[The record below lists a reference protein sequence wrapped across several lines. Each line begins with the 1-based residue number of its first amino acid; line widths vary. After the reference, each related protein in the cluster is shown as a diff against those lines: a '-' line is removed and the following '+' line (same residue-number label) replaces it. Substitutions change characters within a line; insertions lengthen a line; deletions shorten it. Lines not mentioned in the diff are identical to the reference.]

1 MTKSLGASLLGEN
14 MMQTQRIAIL
24 VPLAV
29 GGVAVIC
36 TIMIH
41 ALPLSATVNFVRRE
55 KRLGHVGRV
64 VRDLRRISGF
74 RNRLLPL
81 DGQLHLFGLRRRDYV
96 AFLEIAGAV
105 GNGEWNAPVRGFDR
119 DDFCGHSTVDSG
131 QICGSEG
138 VTGEQEI

>member
-1 MTKSLGASLLGEN
+1 MWARVSGSIRDCCASHLVRARGSLAGEG
-14 MMQTQRIAIL
+14 L
-24 VPLAV
+24 
-29 GGVAVIC
+29 
-36 TIMIH
+36 
-41 ALPLSATVNFVRRE
+41 E
-55 KRLGHVGRV
+55 GRV

-74 RNRLLPL
+74 RDRLLPL

-119 DDFCGHSTVDSG
+119 DDFCGHSTVNSG

-138 VTGEQEI
+138 VTAEQEIQENILS